1 MAVTCVHESNSMW
14 CGVSV
19 TAVDESNIRKY
30 QRLTGVFLFVILVGC
45 LVGIIVPAGPGWD
58 FANFYD
64 TGRRVAAGE
73 TQNIYNPDSLIG
85 GEKPQG
91 HMRFWSAPLSA
102 VFYVPLS
109 YFSAP
114 WALIIFKIENTLA
127 YFAALALLYLHYR
140 KFAGNS
146 LLPQWQFAAVFTFL
160 SLMYQPFWTVYR
172 VGGQTTPTVFLLFSL
187 ALLSYTGGR
196 FFVSALFLVLAVMIK
211 PTFVTMLLFL
221 AVISGIRFIKNTALV
236 LLLAGL
242 ASLLVMGW
250 QIHAEFLGVL
260 REGVRT
266 TFPWFYNSSL
276 YVPIE
281 SLRMF
286 VVPDSSHDRIDLAFT
301 IITAGVKAFVVL
313 TFVFIMIKS
322 YSERWSD
329 AARRHFS
336 FLMAVCFCLL
346 ITQTVWEHYLSA
358 LFLLLAYVIAARQHF
373 SRPAMILVGAVFFL
387 ALGQNILFID
397 FLRSHYNF
405 DSLAELLFVG
415 LFKSG
420 PLILVLIFLS
430 SHYKEIFRSYAGQ
443 GWTESMHRKS
453 V

>member
-1 MAVTCVHESNSMW
+1 MW
-14 CGVSV
+14 SGVSV

-73 TQNIYNPDSLIG
+73 IQNIYHPDSLIA

-91 HMRFWSAPLSA
+91 NMRFWSAPLSA

-109 YFSAP
+109 YFSPP
-114 WALIIFKIENTLA
+114 WALILFKVENTLA

-140 KFAGNS
+140 NFAGNS
-146 LLPQWQFAAVFTFL
+146 LLPQWQFAAVFSFL

-172 VGGQTTPTVFLLFSL
+172 VGGQTTPTIFLLFSL

-196 FFVSALFLVLAVMIK
+196 FFVSALLLVLAAMIK
-211 PTFVTMLLFL
+211 PTFATVLLFM
-221 AVISGIRFIKNTALV
+221 AVISGIRFIKNTAVILF
-236 LLLAGL
+236 LAGL
-242 ASLLVMGW
+242 TSLLVMGW

-260 REGVRT
+260 REGART

-281 SLRMF
+281 SLRLS
-286 VVPDSSHDRIDLAFT
+286 VGLDSSHDTAFT

-313 TFVFIMIKS
+313 TFVFIIIKS
-322 YSERWSD
+322 HSERWSD

-358 LFLLLAYVIAARQHF
+358 LFLLLAYVFAARQHF
-373 SRPAMILVGAVFFL
+373 SRPAMILVGGVFFL
-387 ALGQNILFID
+387 ALGQNIIFID

-405 DSLAELLFVG
+405 DSLTELLFVG

-420 PLILVLIFLS
+420 PLILVWIFLCR
-430 SHYKEIFRSYAGQ
+430 HHKEIFRSYAGQ
-443 GWTESMHRKS
+443 GWTESS
-453 V
+453 A